1 MEKSAVIEKCNFLIS
16 ELEKMISKGYHGAC
30 WGYDFPWES
39 RSARIPAYAPTIVA
53 TGFITNALFLY
64 YKYSRNQKAIEL
76 CTSSCNFILK
86 DIKKTVETDGSF
98 CFSYSPDD
106 KYQVLNASMKGVRT
120 LAQVFSVTND
130 SRLISEAQNAVR
142 FVIKNQQTDGSWKY
156 AAGKTAEWIDN
167 YHTGYVLDC
176 LDEFIKHSGD
186 DEWKHQL
193 QRGYEY
199 YRNHFFEEGYK
210 PKFYNTS
217 RYPLDCTAAGQ
228 SILTLCRFGDF
239 EKAGKVADF
248 TIGEMQDKEGYYY
261 FRKYR
266 YFTEKQSFMRWS
278 NAWMFASLS
287 HLLKITNLNQNKL

>member
-1 MEKSAVIEKCNFLIS
+1 MFFL
-16 ELEKMISKGYHGAC
+16 LTH
-30 WGYDFPWES
+30 
-39 RSARIPAYAPTIVA
+39 
-53 TGFITNALFLY
+53 
-64 YKYSRNQKAIEL
+64 
-76 CTSSCNFILK
+76 
-86 DIKKTVETDGSF
+86 
-98 CFSYSPDD
+98 D

-130 SRLISEAQNAVR
+130 SKLISEAQNAVR

-176 LDEFIKHSGD
+176 LDEYVKHSGD
-186 DEWKHQL
+186 DEWKPQS
-193 QRGYEY
+193 QNGFEY
-199 YRNHFFEEGYK
+199 YRNNFFEDGYK

-217 RYPLDCTAAGQ
+217 RYPLDCTSAGQ
-228 SILTLCRFGDF
+228 SILTLCRFRDF

-248 TIGEMQDKEGYYY
+248 TIGEMQDTDGYFY

-287 HLLKITNLNQNKL
+287 HLLKKSGLHKKNPGLNN